1 VSNHLLGQV
10 RVGRLPAYPSGM
22 VALIA
27 GLGLILTACG
37 SSAGTATASVTRL
50 SSSCIPPAFRLFGPR
65 PAPAKELS
73 TPLEATILSS
83 FTIFRRSAL
92 PSDALSEVKPE
103 GDGLDRELSKVYE
116 LSGYYPAYVRQLTR
130 LPDGRRYFV
139 IPAYGRSE
147 AVLPA
152 HCLPAGER
160 ERRALVEEQHRRL
173 VEPVDCIIEM
183 GGSENAPPL
192 GCEPF
197 AAVDEAGRVFEPD
210 LYKALIVELVPDG
223 VASVRIA
230 YRETTPIVVPVSE
243 NAFWFTPPPP
253 TPRVAAELKRLE
265 PEVFATHLTRAQRRR
280 FTLQWDEAVQEPSQ
294 RRSNGSTTPTDWCA
308 QSAPRP
314 PVAVPRPRSATS
326 AHPSKGDQAVRIDP

>member
-1 VSNHLLGQV
+1 
-10 RVGRLPAYPSGM
+10 M